1 MGESSTF
8 NDPRAI
14 PNYGIPEAAHY
25 LRMPVTTVRA
35 WFLGQHY
42 ESLAGARHFR
52 PIIKLAQRKPP
63 LLSFMNLVEAH
74 VLDAIRHEHGIPL
87 QKVRR
92 ALDYVVRDFGTEHP
106 LARQQF
112 ETDGV
117 NLFIQK
123 LNELINVTEE
133 GQLAIRELLAAHLRR
148 IEHDEAGLAIRLFPF
163 TRPSHLDQPKT
174 IVIDPHMSFGRPV
187 LSGTG
192 VATIMIAE
200 RYAAGDSIALLAD
213 DYGRH
218 SSDIEEAV
226 RCELRL
232 ETV

>member
-1 MGESSTF
+1 MRDSF
-8 NDPRAI
+8 PDPRAI

-25 LRMPVTTVRA
+25 LRMPVTTLRA
-35 WFLGQHY
+35 WLIGQDY
-42 ESLAGARHFR
+42 QTMRGTKRFR

-63 LLSFMNLVEAH
+63 LLSFINLVEAH
-74 VLDAIRHEHGIPL
+74 VLDAIRHEHGVPL
-87 QKVRR
+87 QTVRR
-92 ALDYVVRDFGTEHP
+92 ALDYVIREFGIEHP

-117 NLFIQK
+117 NLFIQR
-123 LNELINVTEE
+123 LYQLIHVSEE
-133 GQLAIRELLAAHLRR
+133 GQLAIRELLAIHLRR
-148 IEHDEAGLAIRLFPF
+148 IEHDEVGLALRLFPF

-192 VATIMIAE
+192 IATIMIAE

-213 DYGRH
+213 DYGRD
-218 SSDIEEAV
+218 SSEIEEAV